1 MIYLESESTDPY
13 YNLALEEYVFERL
26 PKNEKYFILWQNSPS
41 VIVGKY
47 QNTAEEVNAD
57 YVRAN
62 GIKVAR
68 RITGGGAVYH
78 DLGNLNYTFIV
89 DAGENCTFDF
99 GLFALPV
106 IRTLKKFGI
115 DAELSG
121 RNDLTIGGR
130 KFCGNSQCIRNRRL
144 LHHGCI
150 MVDSDLSAVSLSLNT
165 RAAKFVSKATKSVRS
180 RVTTI
185 NENAKDK
192 ISVETFR
199 ETLKNEVFSEHE
211 VSYYSLNG
219 NDEAAINKLAAEK
232 YATWEWN
239 YGSSPEYDMER
250 TEKFDSGLVCVKM
263 KVRNGIIEDIGIY
276 GDFFGNG
283 DIRVIQDAL
292 RGAKISENL
301 EDRLSG
307 IDLNDFING
316 VSPQQLCGLLR

>member
-1 MIYLESESTDPY
+1 MKYLESESTDPY
-13 YNLALEEYVFERL
+13 YNLALEEYLFEHL
-26 PKNEKYFILWQNSPS
+26 PKNEEYFMLWQNSPS

-57 YVRAN
+57 YVRTN
-62 GIKVAR
+62 GIKVVR

-78 DLGNLNYTFIV
+78 DLGNLNYSFIV
-89 DAGENCTFDF
+89 NAGESSAFDF
-99 GLFALPV
+99 GLFAVPV
-106 IRTLKKFGI
+106 IRTLRKFGI
-115 DAELSG
+115 DAVLSG

-150 MVDSDLSAVSLSLNT
+150 MVDSNLSAVSRSLKT

-192 ISVETFR
+192 ITVEMFR
-199 ETLKNEVFSEHE
+199 ETLKKEVFSEHE
-211 VSYYSLNG
+211 VSYYTLDG
-219 NDEAAINKLAAEK
+219 DDKAVINKLAVEK

-239 YGSSPEYDMER
+239 FGASPEYDMER
-250 TEKFDSGLVCVKM
+250 TEKFDSGFVSVKM

-301 EDRLSG
+301 EEKLSG

-316 VSPQQLCGLLR
+316 VSTQELCGLLR